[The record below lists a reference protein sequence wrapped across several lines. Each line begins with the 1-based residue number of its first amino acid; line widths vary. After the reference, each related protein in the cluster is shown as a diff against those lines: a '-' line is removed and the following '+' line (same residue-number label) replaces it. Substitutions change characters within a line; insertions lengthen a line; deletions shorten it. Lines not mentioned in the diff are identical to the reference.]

1 MMAKT
6 ARRSDAEVATAPGFL
21 LITGLSGAGRSEAAR
36 SLEDLGYFVV
46 DNLPPA
52 LLPKMAELAAG
63 PGGPGRVAIVVDA
76 RGGVFFGELSRALE
90 ELRGQ
95 RVASRIVFLDASD
108 EDLVNRYEA
117 TRRRHPLAP
126 GDRVAEGIRK
136 ERLMMESLR
145 EDADLVIDTSGLT
158 PHDLRDRIREM
169 FSEAPPEAGLLVT
182 VVSFGFKY
190 GSPRDA
196 DLVLDVRFLPNPHWV
211 DELRP
216 LPGTNAKV
224 RGYVEGQAQ
233 YGPFM
238 KRLESLLDV
247 VVPGYVDEGKSYLTV
262 AVGCT
267 GGRHRSVVVATDL
280 AEYFSERGH
289 RVSVDYRDVD
299 RD

>member
-1 MMAKT
+1 M
-6 ARRSDAEVATAPGFL
+6 ARRRRGESEAATAQGIL
-21 LITGLSGAGRSEAAR
+21 LITGLSGAGRSETAR

-52 LLPKMAELAAG
+52 LLPKMAELAAS

-95 RVASRIVFLDASD
+95 RVPSRIVFLDASD
-108 EDLVNRYEA
+108 DDLVNRYEA

-126 GDRVAEGIRK
+126 ADRVAEGIRK

-145 EDADLVIDTSGLT
+145 ADADLVIDTSGLT
-158 PHDLRDRIREM
+158 PHDLRDRIREI
-169 FSEAPPEAGLLVT
+169 FAEAPPEAGLLVT
-182 VVSFGFKY
+182 IVSFGFKY

-216 LPGTNAKV
+216 LPGTNQKV
-224 RGYVEGQAQ
+224 REYVEGQEE
-233 YGPFM
+233 YGAFM
-238 KRLESLLDV
+238 KQLESLLDV

-262 AVGCT
+262 GVGCT
-267 GGRHRSVVVATDL
+267 GGRHRSVVVSDDL
-280 AEYFSERGH
+280 ADYFRERGH
-289 RVSVDYRDVD
+289 RVSVDHRDID